1 MIENREYSK
10 KELARLY
17 SPNTKKVKSAMKNL
31 RDRNRNSY
39 TARQVRLIAE
49 YLCLD

>member
-17 SPNTKKVKSAMKNL
+17 SPNTKKVKSAMKSRGIKPNAL
-31 RDRNRNSY
+31 ES
-39 TARQVRLIAE
+39 
-49 YLCLD
+49 

>member
-31 RDRNRNSY
+31 RRGIKPNALES
-39 TARQVRLIAE
+39 
-49 YLCLD
+49 